1 MYINKQFKQTH
12 WGWVDKDTIAISWC
26 VDDVKQCCKDL
37 NIKPFNIKK
46 CKNVLSNVL
55 RKHDAEIGINW
66 NVLEHWVQEEVA

>member
-1 MYINKQFKQTH
+1 MSINKQFKQTQ
-12 WGWVDKDTIAISWC
+12 WGWVDKDTIAVSWC

-37 NIKPFNIKK
+37 GTRTLSTKK